1 MGVEIMRQMY
11 KVTEL
16 NKRLIVQSMFE
27 DKESYYN
34 FKRAV
39 EAAIHIQKLKERGYI
54 ILENG
59 TDVVTGDFSV
69 AFDATTDG
77 TLSMPRL
84 GTGDMT
90 VWVGFTMGNV
100 PGTVYVDDAELKD
113 SFKNLSYL
121 EPQYSHAM
129 NLF

>member
-1 MGVEIMRQMY
+1 MRQLH

-16 NKRLIVQSMFE
+16 NKRLIKQSMFE

-39 EAAIHIQKLKERGYI
+39 EAAIHIQKLKDSGCI

-59 TDVVTGDFSV
+59 SDVVTDDFSV
-69 AFDATTDG
+69 AFDVSPDG
-77 TLSMPRL
+77 SLSMPRL

-100 PGTVYVDDAELKD
+100 PGTVYVDDAELKE
-113 SFKNLSYL
+113 SFKNLSHL
-121 EPQYSHAM
+121 EPQYAHEM

>member
-1 MGVEIMRQMY
+1 MRQMY

-16 NKRLIVQSMFE
+16 NKRLIKQSMFE

-39 EAAIHIQKLKERGYI
+39 EAAIHIQKLKERGCI

-59 TDVVTGDFSV
+59 SSVVTDDFSV
-69 AFDATTDG
+69 AFNVTEDG
-77 TLSMPRL
+77 TLTMPRL

-100 PGTVYVDDAELKD
+100 PDTVYVDDDELKE

-121 EPQYSHAM
+121 EPQHAHEM